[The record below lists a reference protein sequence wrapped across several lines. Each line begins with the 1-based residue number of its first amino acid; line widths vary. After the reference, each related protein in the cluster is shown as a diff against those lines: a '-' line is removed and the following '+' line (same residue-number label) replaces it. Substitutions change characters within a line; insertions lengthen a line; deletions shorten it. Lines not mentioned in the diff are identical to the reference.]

1 MVVGLIRVVQL
12 VKDIHTNIFD
22 LLEYTRRGFP
32 KHQPLR
38 FFGTEEELGKYSY
51 SSDPK
56 KVYPREWAKFGA
68 LRFVL
73 RGIAAYR
80 ELKKPDGQKGRSR
93 RENQPGGKGKKKRKR
108 NKKKKAAT
116 QDVEPE
122 EDLAVTS
129 GVATLTLAT

>member
-1 MVVGLIRVVQL
+1 
-12 VKDIHTNIFD
+12 
-22 LLEYTRRGFP
+22 
-32 KHQPLR
+32 
-38 FFGTEEELGKYSY
+38 
-51 SSDPK
+51 
-56 KVYPREWAKFGA
+56 